1 MISVQNLP
9 FVGEWYRY
17 CSIGI
22 RSASAT
28 WMDVNSNCTS
38 RFHWGSSWP
47 AQLPHCQLITEDTHD
62 KCRSTWL
69 ITQCMLYLVSYAH
82 PMHISSSN
90 SILIML
96 AIITMLHHFFFFAIT
111 LHIIHSFKTSNEEI
125 VAKGSWST
133 CGDWP
138 VSEQGGLSV
147 RPTTHSWD
155 VLLMTSITVDTYH
168 KIHQVNVQALDTRLR
183 TLGL

>member
-1 MISVQNLP
+1 MISVQNLL

-17 CSIGI
+17 CNIGI

-82 PMHISSSN
+82 PVHISSSH

-96 AIITMLHHFFFFAIT
+96 AIITMLHHFFFAIT
-111 LHIIHSFKTSNEEI
+111 LHIIYGFKTSNEEI
-125 VAKGSWST
+125 CSQRQLVHLWWLASLWAGRIVCQTYYSLLRCFTHDKHN
-133 CGDWP
+133 CRY
-138 VSEQGGLSV
+138 LSQN
-147 RPTTHSWD
+147 
-155 VLLMTSITVDTYH
+155 TSSKCASFFGY
-168 KIHQVNVQALDTRLR
+168 
-183 TLGL
+183 

>member
-17 CSIGI
+17 CNIGI

-82 PMHISSSN
+82 PVHISSSH

-96 AIITMLHHFFFFAIT
+96 AIITMLHHFFFFCYYTAHYSQLQNIKWRDCSQRQLVHLWRLASLWAGRIVCQAYYSLLRCFT
-111 LHIIHSFKTSNEEI
+111 HDKHNCRYLSQNTSSKCASF
-125 VAKGSWST
+125 G
-133 CGDWP
+133 
-138 VSEQGGLSV
+138 
-147 RPTTHSWD
+147 
-155 VLLMTSITVDTYH
+155 Y
-168 KIHQVNVQALDTRLR
+168 
-183 TLGL
+183 